1 MSKPLRQ
8 SQKHVIFFT
17 LDHLSLEQRQKL
29 LEKFEMIMLK
39 VDQQRMFE
47 ELYANGDENYPS
59 VHYKAWLVYKKQAA
73 S

>member
-1 MSKPLRQ
+1 MLLFCYSLG
-8 SQKHVIFFT
+8 
-17 LDHLSLEQRQKL
+17 HLSLEQRQRI

-39 VDQQRMFE
+39 VDQQRKFE
-47 ELYANGDENYPS
+47 ELFANGDEDYPS

>member
-1 MSKPLRQ
+1 M
-8 SQKHVIFFT
+8 
-17 LDHLSLEQRQKL
+17 EQRQRI

-39 VDQQRMFE
+39 VDQQRKFE
-47 ELYANGDENYPS
+47 ELFANGDEDYPS